1 MVERREKCLNG
12 EANYKAYCKG
22 DDSALAG
29 IISEYKDG
37 LIFYLNIFTGNIRTA
52 EEIAED
58 TFVKLALKKPHYSGK
73 ASFKTWL
80 YTIGRNMAID
90 SLRKARPEEVLD
102 ESALA
107 AEVLSAEQMYLK
119 DEQSIM
125 VHRALGCLPADY
137 AQAIWLVYFEDL
149 TAKEA
154 AAVSGKSPHAFEML
168 LSRAKRRLRSELER
182 KGITTYEK
190 F

>member
-1 MVERREKCLNG
+1 MIG
-12 EANYKAYCKG
+12 EANYKAYCRG
-22 DDSALAG
+22 DDDALAG

-37 LIFYLNIFTGNIRTA
+37 LIFYLYTFTGNIRTA
-52 EEIAED
+52 EELAED

-90 SLRKARPEEVLD
+90 FLRRARPEETLD
-102 ESALA
+102 EGTQA

-119 DEQSIM
+119 DEQRIIL
-125 VHRALGCLPADY
+125 HQALCTLSADY
-137 AQAIWLVYFEDL
+137 AQAIWLVYFEEL
-149 TAKEA
+149 SNKEA
-154 AAVSGKSPHAFEML
+154 AAISGKSLHAFEML
-168 LSRAKRRLRSELER
+168 LSRAKRKLRSELEK
-182 KGITTYEK
+182 KGITSYEK